1 MHVIANLPKSNEK
14 RRIGTRMDNQR
25 HPASRLVNRATPKE
39 GRTWEVHVL
48 PARPCGAAYSLP
60 AEAQRCKAE
69 ENAV

>member
-1 MHVIANLPKSNEK
+1 
-14 RRIGTRMDNQR
+14 MDNQR